1 MYERI
6 LVPVDASPRIGGFV
20 DTAIE
25 LARTHDAAILVLHVI
40 QREPIVGMPM
50 EPAWPGLADVV
61 RADGD
66 AAVDAV
72 ASRAEAAG
80 IPVETEVVAGNP
92 SQKIV
97 RTAEERDCDVIV
109 MGTHGRAGINRLLLG
124 SVSEAVV
131 RRSNVPVLTIR
142 DPGESVTETT
152 AADADVHG

>member
-6 LVPVDASPRIGGFV
+6 LVPVDASPRVGGFV

-25 LARTHDAAILVLHVI
+25 LARTHDAALLVLHVI

-61 RADGD
+61 RADGE

-72 ASRAEAAG
+72 EARAEAAG
-80 IPVETEVVAGNP
+80 VAIDTEVVAGNP
-92 SQKIV
+92 SQEIV

-124 SVSEAVV
+124 SVSEGVV

-142 DPGESVTETT
+142 EPAEGVREAT